1 MKLVVQIRSNTFR
14 RWHGALLS
22 RLAARPDTNVAL
34 DFTPQIATAAGVGAL
49 MQLEAVLHRI
59 PRPGLASVEPAA
71 SLGRFAGPDAGAD
84 LVLALDGPPTDAGD
98 AAAWHLTFD
107 GVCGEDA
114 LLAALMARQAPL
126 VAIIDASGAMVA
138 SGRPGSEA
146 GGVLLLA
153 FEDVLARITTL
164 ILAAL
169 DGAATALPHP
179 SSNDAPGIRRG
190 LPSAAARAL
199 AQAAIRR
206 IYTLSHHAPHWRVGW
221 RAASGADMLRDGT
234 SEGAP
239 WTVLPDDGTR
249 FYADPFLIEVAGT
262 TTMFVEDFSH
272 RTQKGIIAA
281 VAFGPQGP
289 LGTPRPVLETASHLS
304 YPHVFAHGGS
314 IWMVPES
321 SAARR
326 IDLYRATA
334 FPGGWVQ
341 EATLVDDVCASDA
354 TLVRRDGIWWMFAT
368 VRDGGGAFSD
378 ALHLW
383 SAPTLCGPWR
393 PHPRNPVMI
402 DIASARPA
410 GAFIDYAGALIRPVQ
425 DCRRGYGAAL
435 GFARI
440 RRLDAEGFEQEM
452 TGVSQGAGWRGRL
465 HTYNRCGALETID
478 GSARVRK
485 KLWGLGA

>member
-1 MKLVVQIRSNTFR
+1 MKLVVQIRSKTFR
-14 RWHGALLS
+14 RWHGALLA
-22 RLAARPDTNVAL
+22 RLAARPDTRVTL
-34 DFTPQIATAAGVGAL
+34 DFAPQIATAAGVDAL
-49 MQLEAVLHRI
+49 MQLEAVLHRV

-71 SLGRFAGPDAGAD
+71 SRGRFAGSGAGAD
-84 LVLALDGPPTDAGD
+84 LVLALDRPPADAGD
-98 AAAWHLTFD
+98 TAAWHLTFD
-107 GVCGEDA
+107 GACGEDA
-114 LLAALMARQAPL
+114 LLAALMARRPPL
-126 VAIIDASGAMVA
+126 VAIVDASGALVA
-138 SGRPGSEA
+138 SGRPGSET

-153 FEDVLARITTL
+153 FEDALARITTL

-169 DGAATALPHP
+169 DGAAAAPPHP
-179 SSNDAPGIRRG
+179 SPNDAPRVGRSV
-190 LPSAAARAL
+190 PSAAARAL

-221 RAASGADMLRDGT
+221 RATSGADMLRDGT

-249 FYADPFLIEVAGT
+249 FYADPFMIEVAGT
-262 TTMFVEDFSH
+262 TTLFVEDFSH
-272 RTQKGIIAA
+272 RTQKGLIAA
-281 VAFGPQGP
+281 VAFGSHGP

-304 YPHVFAHGGS
+304 YPHVFAHDGA

-334 FPGGWVQ
+334 FPGGWVR

-354 TLVRRDGIWWMFAT
+354 TLVCRDGTWWMFAT

-378 ALHLW
+378 ALHIW
-383 SAPTLCGPWR
+383 SAPALRGPWR

-410 GAFIDYAGALIRPVQ
+410 GAFIEHDGVLIRPVQ

-440 RRLDAEGFEQEM
+440 ERLDAEGFAQEM

-485 KLWGLGA
+485 RLWGAGA